1 MSVRAPVGPTN
12 LASERCCIGR
22 GLAAIRANTALL
34 KPMYLRYFLRH
45 EEPRLAGMGQGS
57 TFAAIGRAE
66 IARLELSPP
75 SLDQQGRIVDILSR
89 AEGIVRLRREAQK
102 KTEEIIPALF
112 LDMFGDPATNPKGLP
127 MVQLGEFLTF
137 VTSGSRGWA
146 KYYTPEGDRFIRS
159 LDVRMNEIS
168 NENAVFVNTPKG
180 AEAERTRVRTGDV
193 LLTIT
198 GSQIG
203 RVAPVPED
211 IAGSFISQHVAILRL
226 KPRLS
231 PIFLS
236 LFLSMDAGGQREI
249 ARLQYGQTKPGL
261 NLRQIREFRIPIP
274 PMSLQQNFAEKLGQV
289 RSILLQQKT
298 ATQKAEATFEVLLA
312 RTFCQTGTYS

>member
-1 MSVRAPVGPTN
+1 MEAGFSNHLTRLRVDQGRIMPRFMAYWLRKTRDSGYFSAHATQWVSQ
-12 LASERCCIGR
+12 AAFKSSELRR
-22 GLAAIRANTALL
+22 MEMLL
-34 KPMYLRYFLRH
+34 
-45 EEPRLAGMGQGS
+45 
-57 TFAAIGRAE
+57 
-66 IARLELSPP
+66 P
-75 SLDQQGRIVDILSR
+75 SLDEQCRIVDILSR
-89 AEGIVRLRREAQK
+89 AEGIVHLRREARK
-102 KTEEIIPALF
+102 KTVELIPALF
-112 LDMFGDPATNPKGLP
+112 LDMFGDPETNPKGLP
-127 MVQLGEFLTF
+127 IAQLGEFLTF

-168 NENAVFVNTPKG
+168 NENAVFVNAPKG
-180 AEAERTRVRTGDV
+180 AEAERTRVQAGDV

-226 KPRLS
+226 IPRLS

-261 NLRQIREFRIPIP
+261 NLRQIREFMIPVP
-274 PMSLQQNFAEKLGQV
+274 PI
-289 RSILLQQKT
+289 SIQQKFAKHMHQARALLSQQAS
-298 ATQKAEATFEVLLA
+298 ATQKAEATFDALLA
-312 RTFCQTGTYS
+312 QTFCQTGASS